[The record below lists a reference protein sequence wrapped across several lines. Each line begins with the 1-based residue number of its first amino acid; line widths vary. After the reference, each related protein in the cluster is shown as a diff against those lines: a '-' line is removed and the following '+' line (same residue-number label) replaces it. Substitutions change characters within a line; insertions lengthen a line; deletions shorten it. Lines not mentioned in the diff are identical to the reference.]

1 MHQSRAIVLRQIKY
15 SETSLILKIYT
26 EKEGLLSFIAKGVRG
41 KKGKLRSAQFQA
53 LNLIDL
59 SYREARKSQLRQIN
73 DLKVIE
79 PFTDLPFN
87 PIKRTI
93 AIFMAELIQN
103 AIKEQ
108 EPNAKLFN
116 FLYNSIH
123 WIDLSK
129 ESYSH
134 FHLLFMMKF
143 TKYLG
148 FYPML
153 DGHKDA
159 RYFDLQQGVFSRG
172 EPTHSYFIDSEQL
185 SAWKQLINVK
195 LETINSLL
203 LSNTLKRKLLQTM
216 MLYYKLHLIHFKE
229 LNSHHILQSVFND
242 E

>member
-1 MHQSRAIVLRQIKY
+1 MHQSRAIVLHQIKY

-41 KKGKLRSAQFQA
+41 KKGKLRSAQFQP

-59 SYREARKSQLRQIN
+59 SYREARKSELRQII
-73 DLKVIE
+73 DLKVID

-87 PIKRTI
+87 PVKRTI
-93 AIFMAELIQN
+93 AIFIAELTFN

-108 EPNAKLFN
+108 EPNLKLFE

-129 ESYSH
+129 ESYNN

-143 TKYLG
+143 TKHLG

-153 DGHKDA
+153 DGDNEAK
-159 RYFDLQQGVFSRG
+159 YFDLQQGVFSRSA
-172 EPTHSYFIDSEQL
+172 PKHRYFIDSEQL
-185 SAWKQLINVK
+185 SAWKQLINVNF
-195 LETINSLL
+195 ETINSLL
-203 LSNTLKRKLLQTM
+203 FSISLKRKLLQTM

>member
-41 KKGKLRSAQFQA
+41 KKGRLRSAQFQP

-59 SYREARKSQLRQIN
+59 SYREARKSELRQII
-73 DLKVIE
+73 DLKVID
-79 PFTDLPFN
+79 PFIDLPFN
-87 PIKRTI
+87 PVKRTI
-93 AIFMAELIQN
+93 AIFIAELINN

-108 EPNAKLFN
+108 EPNLKLFE

-129 ESYSH
+129 QGYGH
-134 FHLLFMMKF
+134 FHLLFMINF

-153 DGHKDA
+153 EGHKEA
-159 RYFDLQQGVFSRG
+159 HYFDLQQGVFSG
-172 EPTHSYFIDSEQL
+172 IKPQNTHYIDSEEL
-185 SAWKQLINVK
+185 NAWKQLVNAK
-195 LETINSLL
+195 LESNNSLL
-203 LSNTLKRKLLQTM
+203 FSNTLKRKLLQTM

>member
-15 SETSLILKIYT
+15 SETSIILKIYT

-53 LNLIDL
+53 LNLLDL
-59 SYREARKSQLRQIN
+59 SYRETRKSELRQII
-73 DLKVIE
+73 DLKVID

-93 AIFMAELIQN
+93 AIFIAELIQN

-108 EPNAKLFN
+108 EPNKKLFE
-116 FLYNSIH
+116 FLYNSVH

-129 ESYSH
+129 QSYGH
-134 FHLLFMMKF
+134 FHLFFMIKF

-153 DGHKDA
+153 EGHKDA
-159 RYFDLQQGVFSRG
+159 QYFDLQQGVFSGVR
-172 EPTHSYFIDSEQL
+172 PQNAYYINSEEL
-185 SAWKQLINVK
+185 IAWKQLVNAK
-195 LETINSLL
+195 LESNNSFMF
-203 LSNTLKRKLLQTM
+203 SNTLKRKLLQTM